1 MNLWWLRSAWRLQS
15 TSCRHALHC
24 FHYPMS
30 HAICSSSSDFQA
42 ATCSMLVHR
51 LLLSFL
57 FVFSNSTSSWYTL
70 RTLRT
75 LCTLCTLRT
84 LRNYSSS
91 PSYFCL
97 DLIVGEHS
105 YGCHGYSCVLI
116 VLSCSWLLSLPF
128 LLVVWCH
135 CSFFTCSNVLYIFH
149 FCNIPFKGALL
160 KEVTQDY
167 LFQPHYSSVGWIF
180 PSTLW
185 QIHYLHILHYVFIYF
200 APNSSSI
207 HGLFEQ
213 GGNL

>member
-1 MNLWWLRSAWRLQS
+1 MHCIVFIIRCPMQS
-15 TSCRHALHC
+15 VLPHPIFKRQPVQCWCT
-24 FHYPMS
+24 
-30 HAICSSSSDFQA
+30 
-42 ATCSMLVHR
+42 R
-51 LLLSFL
+51 LLLSLL

-70 RTLRT
+70 RTL
-75 LCTLCTLRT
+75 CT

-135 CSFFTCSNVLYIFH
+135 CSFFTCSNVPYIFH

-167 LFQPHYSSVGWIF
+167 LFQPHYSSVG
-180 PSTLW
+180 
-185 QIHYLHILHYVFIYF
+185 
-200 APNSSSI
+200 
-207 HGLFEQ
+207 
-213 GGNL
+213 